1 MLTGEMKARCI
12 SELQKFV
19 GDFQERR
26 SKVTHEVMREFT
38 RPRKMQYGG
47 NPHLAKVTPVPAG
60 PGAANA
66 NGVPTGPV
74 DGAEKSA
81 GKDGRGT
88 KGERKAAKLAAKK
101 DEKMAV
107 RQKDKEGEAS

>member
-19 GDFQERR
+19 GAFQERR
-26 SKVTHEVMREFT
+26 AQVTHEVMRSFT
-38 RPRKMQYGG
+38 TPRKLEYGG
-47 NPHLAKVTPVPAG
+47 NPHMEKIAPVLVE
-60 PGAANA
+60 A
-66 NGVPTGPV
+66 NGVV
-74 DGAEKSA
+74 ADGAAADGGEKAA

-101 DEKMAV
+101 EEKMAI
-107 RQKDKEGEAS
+107 RQKEQEGAS